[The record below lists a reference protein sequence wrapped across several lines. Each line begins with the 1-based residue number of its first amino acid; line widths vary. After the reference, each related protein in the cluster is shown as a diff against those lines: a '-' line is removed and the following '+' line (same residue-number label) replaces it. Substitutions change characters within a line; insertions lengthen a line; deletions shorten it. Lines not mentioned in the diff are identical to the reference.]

1 MTDWVDGIEERNAGR
16 VIDCFYPLLQ
26 HSITPSLHFLILQ
39 SCGWIAEED
48 PRPSDILITRSR
60 FCSRR
65 SLADSDLS
73 AAKQQLNKFLI
84 DQVLLIREREA

>member
-1 MTDWVDGIEERNAGR
+1 MLDWAAIC
-16 VIDCFYPLLQ
+16 IYPLIQ
-26 HSITPSLHFLILQ
+26 HSITPSFHFLILQ
-39 SCGWIAEED
+39 SRGWIAEED
-48 PRPSDILITRSR
+48 PRPSDILITRRR

-65 SLADSDLS
+65 SLADSGLS